1 MKKLLF
7 FLYLIF
13 LSVNFFGQKQNS
25 SQQEVD
31 ILYNAAV
38 EKYIKNDYDKAVE
51 YMEKVYSISPQQK
64 YKNFIVKVLY
74 EAANSNYM
82 RQNYVKAYEY
92 TTKAL
97 KYTTEDE
104 KINQLHKILNDLIT
118 KEKKETKKFYD
129 EKKQE
134 SKPQTETK
142 QKETDKK
149 ETEKIQQQTKPKQQ
163 YQPTTE
169 IKETQVIYIEKKTYK
184 ILFYVLL
191 IVLFLMIAILIF
203 LQMKFNLKLKNQL
216 QQKVE
221 SLQKENEKLKTELIE
236 AKKEVEF
243 SKEKEKIYEQR
254 IREYESE
261 IKEKT
266 NTIAS
271 LQNQINNLYKEKS
284 SQQKT
289 AVASRPLPTENFF
302 DKQQT
307 EILNFLS
314 KLQQPQIKS
323 DYELE
328 IYKERISLMLKS
340 LYELNPKKTYSI
352 LEKML
357 KDENPLMRMNVIPAL
372 IEIGNEETFS
382 ILFSL
387 YYNDPDVKVRGEV
400 LRYFVRLKNK
410 IEQGEVDLPENI
422 KEKIIDIVRQE
433 KAKGEWLF

>member
-1 MKKLLF
+1 LGYGSHSPATCGTAYFVAVAFIRRICAINRTATIPQFAGRRGIMKKLLF

-13 LSVNFFGQKQNS
+13 LSVNFFGQKQNN

-104 KINQLHKILNDLIT
+104 KINQLHRILNDLIT

-134 SKPQTETK
+134 NKPQTETK

-149 ETEKIQQQTKPKQQ
+149 EVEKIQQQTKPKQQ
-163 YQPTTE
+163 YQPTTK
-169 IKETQVIYIEKKTYK
+169 ITKPQTIYIEKKTYK

-191 IVLFLMIAILIF
+191 AVLFLMIATLIF

-216 QQKVE
+216 QQRIE
-221 SLQKENEKLKTELIE
+221 ILQQENNKLKTELIE
-236 AKKEVEF
+236 ARKEIEF
-243 SKEKEKIYEQR
+243 LKEKEKIYEKR
-254 IREYESE
+254 IREYETE
-261 IKEKT
+261 VKEKS
-266 NTIAS
+266 NKIDS
-271 LQNQINNLYKEKS
+271 LQNK
-284 SQQKT
+284 
-289 AVASRPLPTENFF
+289 
-302 DKQQT
+302 
-307 EILNFLS
+307 
-314 KLQQPQIKS
+314 IK
-323 DYELE
+323 
-328 IYKERISLMLKS
+328 K
-340 LYELNPKKTYSI
+340 
-352 LEKML
+352 
-357 KDENPLMRMNVIPAL
+357 
-372 IEIGNEETFS
+372 
-382 ILFSL
+382 
-387 YYNDPDVKVRGEV
+387 
-400 LRYFVRLKNK
+400 
-410 IEQGEVDLPENI
+410 
-422 KEKIIDIVRQE
+422 
-433 KAKGEWLF
+433 